1 MGSSP
6 ANGTRAMARMIPQWV
21 HEDAPASE
29 RRVFEKLRDDS
40 AAGDW
45 TVLHSLGLA
54 RRRSGPYGEIDF
66 VVIVPDEGVVCLEVK
81 GGRVSCENGV
91 WRTRNRRGE
100 VAALKSPFMQ
110 ARDNMFALRDA
121 IRKEFGESAAESRC
135 LVGYAVVFPDVACP
149 PLPPE
154 ADRAEVVDCDDL
166 SKSISDSVA
175 RCVRYTRGK
184 TGRRGPAGPASGHVK
199 NLLRFLRPDFDL
211 VVAKRIVIGRIVDE
225 QVRLTEEQF
234 DRLDELEANDRC
246 LLTGAAGTGK
256 TLLAAEYA
264 RRMAGRGA
272 RVLLVC
278 FNALL
283 GGWIRR
289 QLGDTAGVTAGN
301 WHDVAR
307 RFARGSSRKDEFEE
321 KDKAI
326 RESGEHDL
334 NKVGFDETYAEYGT
348 FGLEERG
355 APFDVLVVDEAQDV
369 LWSRHVLRFL
379 DAALRGGLA
388 EGRWAVFGDFN
399 RQAVRPNVPPFDPAE
414 VLPGRGFVKDKLLRN
429 CRNSRSIAEATA
441 VVTGVE
447 SRIRKPD
454 GTVPELGVEH
464 HFLRQ
469 EADLAALLTR
479 TVERLTREGTPV
491 EDVVVLSPC
500 RLDDRQK
507 SGLAGIERIAGHPL
521 RAAEPGADV
530 APGALRWSTIG
541 RFKGLESKVVILV
554 NVDAMDG
561 ERNESLLYVGMT
573 RARALLVLLVSDTPR
588 ARRVWEPRFREM
600 AKRGT
605 SRDGR

>member
-1 MGSSP
+1 
-6 ANGTRAMARMIPQWV
+6 MARMIPKWV
-21 HEDAPASE
+21 HAGAPASE
-29 RRVFEKLRDDS
+29 RRVFEKLELDP
-40 AAGDW
+40 AAGNW
-45 TVLHSLGLA
+45 TVLHSLGLS

-100 VAALKSPFMQ
+100 AAALQSPFMQ
-110 ARDNMFALRDA
+110 ARN
-121 IRKEFGESAAESRC
+121 
-135 LVGYAVVFPDVACP
+135 
-149 PLPPE
+149 
-154 ADRAEVVDCDDL
+154 
-166 SKSISDSVA
+166 
-175 RCVRYTRGK
+175 
-184 TGRRGPAGPASGHVK
+184 
-199 NLLRFLRPDFDL
+199 N
-211 VVAKRIVIGRIVDE
+211 
-225 QVRLTEEQF
+225 
-234 DRLDELEANDRC
+234 
-246 LLTGAAGTGK
+246 
-256 TLLAAEYA
+256 
-264 RRMAGRGA
+264 
-272 RVLLVC
+272 
-278 FNALL
+278 
-283 GGWIRR
+283 
-289 QLGDTAGVTAGN
+289 
-301 WHDVAR
+301 VAR

-388 EGRWAVFGDFN
+388 GGRWAVFGDFN

-414 VLPGRGFVKDKLLRN
+414 VLPDRGFVRARLLLN

-447 SRIRKPD
+447 SRIGKPD
-454 GTVPELGVEH
+454 STVPELGVEH
-464 HFLRQ
+464 HFCGGNL
-469 EADLAALLTR
+469 DLAALLTR

-521 RAAEPGADV
+521 RPAEQGADV
-530 APGALRWSTIG
+530 EPGSLRYSTIG
-541 RFKGLESKVVILV
+541 RFKGLESNVVILV
-554 NVDAMDG
+554 NVDAMEG

-573 RARALLVLLVSDTPR
+573 RARALLVFLVADTPR

-600 AKRGT
+600 AR
-605 SRDGR
+605 SASSPGRR

>member
-1 MGSSP
+1 
-6 ANGTRAMARMIPQWV
+6 MARMIPKWV
-21 HEDAPASE
+21 HDGAPASE
-29 RRVFEKLRDDS
+29 RRVFEKLELDP
-40 AAGDW
+40 AAGNW
-45 TVLHSLGLA
+45 TVLHSLGLS

-100 VAALKSPFMQ
+100 AAALRSPFMQ
-110 ARDNMFALRDA
+110 ARNNMFALRDA
-121 IRKEFGESAAESRC
+121 VRKEFGESAAESRC
-135 LVGYAVVFPDVACP
+135 PVGYAVVFPDVPCP

-166 SKSISDSVA
+166 SKSIADSVA

-211 VVAKRIVIGRIVDE
+211 VIAKRIAIGRIVDR
-225 QVRLTEEQF
+225 QVRLTEEQL
-234 DRLDELEANDRC
+234 DRLDELEDNDRC

-283 GGWIRR
+283 GGWIRK

-388 EGRWAVFGDFN
+388 GGRWAVFGDFN

-414 VLPGRGFVKDKLLRN
+414 VLPDRGFVRARLLLN

-447 SRIRKPD
+447 SRIGKPD
-454 GTVPELGVEH
+454 STVPELGVEH
-464 HFLRQ
+464 HFCGGNL
-469 EADLAALLTR
+469 DLAALLTR

-507 SGLAGIERIAGHPL
+507 SGLAGVERIAGHPL
-521 RAAEPGADV
+521 RPAEQGADV
-530 APGALRWSTIG
+530 EPGSLRYSTIG
-541 RFKGLESKVVILV
+541 RFKGLESNVVILV
-554 NVDAMDG
+554 NVDAMEG

-573 RARALLVLLVSDTPR
+573 RARALLVFLVADTKQ

-600 AKRGT
+600 TRLA
-605 SRDGR
+605 SSPGRR

>member
-1 MGSSP
+1 
-6 ANGTRAMARMIPQWV
+6 MARMIPQWV
-21 HEDAPASE
+21 HAGAPASE
-29 RRVFEKLRDDS
+29 RRVFEKLQIDP
-40 AAGDW
+40 AAGNW
-45 TVLHSLGLA
+45 TVLHSLGLS

-100 VAALKSPFMQ
+100 AAALQSPFMQ

-121 IRKEFGESAAESRC
+121 VRKEFGESAAESRC
-135 LVGYAVVFPDVACP
+135 PVGYAVVFPDVACP

-166 SKSISDSVA
+166 SKSIADSVA

-211 VVAKRIVIGRIVDE
+211 VVAKQIAIGRIVDR
-225 QVRLTEEQF
+225 QVRLTEEQV
-234 DRLDELEANDRC
+234 DRLDELEENDRY

-283 GGWIRR
+283 GGWIRK

-326 RESGEHDL
+326 RESGEYDL

-348 FGLEERG
+348 FGIEERG

-388 EGRWAVFGDFN
+388 GGRWAVFGDFN

-414 VLPGRGFVKDKLLRN
+414 VLPDRGFVRARLLLN

-447 SRIRKPD
+447 SRIGKPD
-454 GTVPELGVEH
+454 STVPELRVEH
-464 HFLRQ
+464 HFCGGNL
-469 EADLAALLTR
+469 ELAALLTR

-507 SGLAGIERIAGHPL
+507 SGLAGVERIAGHPL
-521 RAAEPGADV
+521 RAAESGADV
-530 APGALRWSTIG
+530 EPGSLRYSTIG
-541 RFKGLESKVVILV
+541 RFKGLESNVVILV
-554 NVDAMDG
+554 NVDAMEG

-573 RARALLVLLVSDTPR
+573 RARALLVFLVADTPR

-600 AKRGT
+600 ARLA
-605 SRDGR
+605 SSPDRR